1 MKANNTSRSIELAK
15 RMTEKFADFKESITR
30 ELTNFIQS
38 QARALSLADLD
49 RLTTDLPT
57 LRERFAKIPSQTHA
71 YLSDQ
76 LEFLCLFVEEQ
87 VVGRTRGLAEE
98 PVAEAAFA
106 LLYFQRAIDLIPD
119 PIPGLGLL
127 NDSMVVTMV
136 LRRQQRAFKG
146 SLHAYML
153 RWPEPRFDLD
163 QMLSV
168 ISPLRL
174 TSFCSSLAIRPPE

>member
-71 YLSDQ
+71 
-76 LEFLCLFVEEQ
+76 
-87 VVGRTRGLAEE
+87 
-98 PVAEAAFA
+98 
-106 LLYFQRAIDLIPD
+106 
-119 PIPGLGLL
+119 
-127 NDSMVVTMV
+127 
-136 LRRQQRAFKG
+136 
-146 SLHAYML
+146 
-153 RWPEPRFDLD
+153 
-163 QMLSV
+163 
-168 ISPLRL
+168 
-174 TSFCSSLAIRPPE
+174 